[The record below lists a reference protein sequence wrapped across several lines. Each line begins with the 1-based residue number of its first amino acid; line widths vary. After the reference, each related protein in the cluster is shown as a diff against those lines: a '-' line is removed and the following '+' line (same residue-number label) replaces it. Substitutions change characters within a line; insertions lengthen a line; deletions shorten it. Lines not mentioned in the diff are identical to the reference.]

1 MTATALRRE
10 FLIVRVSDRRNRIG
24 VGGGVEERN
33 RMQAYEVGALVRA
46 PDRPDW
52 GVGQVQSVIRDKLG
66 ERVTVNFE
74 GAGKLVIHPDHV
86 ELELVAP
93 DRL

>member
-1 MTATALRRE
+1 MHP
-10 FLIVRVSDRRNRIG
+10 
-24 VGGGVEERN
+24 
-33 RMQAYEVGALVRA
+33 YEVGALVRA
-46 PDRPDW
+46 PERPEW
-52 GVGQVQSVIRDKLG
+52 GVGQVQSIIKDKHG

-74 GAGKLVIHPDHV
+74 GAGKLVIHPEQV